1 MTMLYKLLSFISDCI
16 IHTIALALALVLAL
30 FAVAIPIFVLFYW
43 FNGESHTLKIWFTII
58 GVCIEGVFFTLY
70 DKAEQMDRR

>member
-1 MTMLYKLLSFISDCI
+1 MLYKLLCFIADCI
-16 IHTIALALALVLAL
+16 IHIIALVLGL
-30 FAVAIPIFVLFYW
+30 VISLVVVAIPIFLLFYW
-43 FNGESHTLKIWFTII
+43 FNGESHALKIWFTII